1 MLPPEKDDNVKG
13 DGEQPPGPRKPYRRP
28 TLVVHGRIEEI
39 TAAAG
44 ATNSDGLLGSQI
56 I

>member
-1 MLPPEKDDNVKG
+1 MLAPERHDNVK
-13 DGEQPPGPRKPYRRP
+13 DNGEQPPSPRKPYSRP

-44 ATNSDGLLGSQI
+44 STNSDGVVGSQLV
-56 I
+56 

>member
-1 MLPPEKDDNVKG
+1 MLAPETDDNVKA
-13 DGEQPPGPRKPYRRP
+13 DGEQPPSPRKPYSRP

-44 ATNSDGLLGSQI
+44 ATNTDGLLGSQI

>member
-1 MLPPEKDDNVKG
+1 MLAPEKDDNVKG
-13 DGEQPPGPRKPYRRP
+13 DGEQPPSPRKPYRRP